1 MNKTFIICR
10 TLAWCLLCLSAC
22 ACHNNN
28 NSNSNSNSGDGGD
41 STEVD
46 NSPETVV
53 VEPLPLPPTTPSR
66 DAGACTLSVNPNGT
80 GCLSRGRDGIDGAR
94 SFSPDGNHVYVSVR
108 FAGAPEA
115 PAPASIYSGGQLILV
130 KTDGTTFDNG
140 DGWRCVTCGVPDD
153 NKIGI
158 NNPDDNTYPE
168 AFRDGM
174 RVKMGTNILDCSPH
188 QVTDALCTPEST
200 HIYPIKSPFFNF
212 RIMRELRLHP
222 DDVHLGWN
230 QLFLTPDLSS
240 ATQIAAFGR
249 LEFNP
254 SPDFGP
260 PGYELHNVSFLLSP
274 ELGKSGR
281 FFSVKSPGE
290 LRFEP
295 PTGVIG
301 EFRGFTPDGKQTL
314 GIGTQDSFNY
324 DIFATSLETGESRRL
339 TRDPAYTDPAVIS
352 PDGKSM
358 VIMDGRVTTETGYPG
373 ANPAGSDGRLYFASA
388 GIGVPPLIDLAIAE
402 AIAGIYTLPAR
413 GSFLQPYLID
423 LEKELSVDDP
433 EIHDGQ
439 QLNAGGDPAAGS
451 GSISDPLWL
460 GGADPAWSPDSTAV
474 VYYQR
479 RGCNP
484 EPAEC
489 PPSTEPGGRVSR
501 LMIARLTDREPTE
514 PLPQPDPV
522 PDEVPWGTPYQFGDP
537 LPPIRQ
543 TVPAGTY
550 VLMGESGSAEVVVT
564 EGPSRFNPGATE
576 VTSVSVMYS
585 NYSADGVNFIDGT
598 ESGER
603 SSGSGGTTLTWHA
616 DLTFSG
622 LHEGTRKTSEP
633 GGFVVTLSRLG
644 AAGEFSGT
652 LTTTLDGMTFKSPE

>member
-1 MNKTFIICR
+1 MIIPGTFSSS
-10 TLAWCLLCLSAC
+10 LGCLLLCFSLGAC
-22 ACHNNN
+22 DNN
-28 NSNSNSNSGDGGD
+28 GGSSSRAND
-41 STEVD
+41 PDPVED

-53 VEPLPLPPTTPSR
+53 VEPLPLPPTAPSR
-66 DAGACTLSVNPNGT
+66 DAGSCTLAVNPNAT
-80 GCLSRGRDGIDGAR
+80 GCLSPGREGIDGAR
-94 SFSPDGNHVYVSVR
+94 TFSPDGKHVYVSVR
-108 FAGAPEA
+108 FAGAPDA
-115 PAPASIYSGGQLILV
+115 PHPGSIYAGGQLILV
-130 KTDGTTFDNG
+130 KTDSTTFENG
-140 DGWRCVTCGVPDD
+140 DGWQCVTCGVPEE
-153 NKIGI
+153 NRVGI

-174 RVKMGTNILDCSPH
+174 RVKMGTNILDCSPY
-188 QVTDALCTPEST
+188 QVTDPLCTPESL

-222 DDVHLGWN
+222 DNVHLGWN
-230 QLFLTPDLSS
+230 QLFLTADFSS
-240 ATQIAAFGR
+240 ATQFAAFGR

-254 SPDFGP
+254 SPEFGP
-260 PGYELHNVSFLLSP
+260 PGYELHKVSFLLSP

-281 FFSVKSPGE
+281 FFSLKSAGE
-290 LRFEP
+290 LRLEP

-301 EFRGFTPDGKQTL
+301 EFRGFTPDGKHTL

-324 DIFATSLETGESRRL
+324 DIFATSLETGASRRL
-339 TRDPAYTDPAVIS
+339 TRDPAYTDPVVIS

-388 GIGVPPLIDLAIAE
+388 GIGVPPLLDLAIAE
-402 AIAGIYTLPAR
+402 VIAGIYTLPAR

-423 LEKELSVDDP
+423 LEKAVAVDDP

-484 EPAEC
+484 APAEC
-489 PPSTEPGGRVSR
+489 PPSSEPGERESR
-501 LMIARLTDREPTE
+501 LMIARLTDREPSE
-514 PLPQPDPV
+514 PLAQPDPV
-522 PDEVPWGTPYQFGDP
+522 PDEVPWGTPYEFGDP
-537 LPPIRQ
+537 LPPVRQ

-564 EGPSRFNPGATE
+564 EVPSRFNAGETE
-576 VTSVSVMYS
+576 LDSVSVMYS
-585 NYSADGVNFIDGT
+585 NYSSDGINFIDGS

-603 SSGSGGTTLTWHA
+603 ISGSGGTTITWHS

-633 GGFVVTLSRLG
+633 GGFVVKLSRLG
-644 AAGEFSGT
+644 AAGKFSGS